1 MTAKEDFISELDG
14 SFFVTVEGRAVE
26 PRDVQKMLASFGEL
40 ASFSASG
47 SDPCDQVCILFEG
60 MHASQIDV
68 PFLYRPFTWTFAT
81 AGTPRTPTGR

>member
-47 SDPCDQVCILFEG
+47 SDPCDQVCTLSEG
-60 MHASQIDV
+60 MHASQ
-68 PFLYRPFTWTFAT
+68 LTYRPCVDLPC
-81 AGTPRTPTGR
+81 GLLRLQGRYERI